1 MAPKSDKA
9 QPQPRSQKI
18 RDQPSKF
25 QQNIK
30 ETDAMLKKMDKDF
43 RIVVPDVVNR
53 QLSDKTIQEQREQI
67 MQLTEQI
74 NTYSKEKQGLQEEIE
89 RLKKQ
94 KPVV

>member
-1 MAPKSDKA
+1 
-9 QPQPRSQKI
+9 
-18 RDQPSKF
+18 
-25 QQNIK
+25 
-30 ETDAMLKKMDKDF
+30 MLKKMDKDF

>member
-18 RDQPSKF
+18 WDQPSKF

-53 QLSDKTIQEQREQI
+53 QLNDKTIQEQREQI